1 MFVCLILCIMPYLD
15 LDEIIDYKVSCIKVP
30 SGCIIYHNQKGLYE
44 MSVNLPT
51 NWKPEKARTIDI
63 LVSNPNTKMEE
74 LANEIGVTKATLHNW
89 MKDPEFVEVFYQK
102 YMVTFGAK
110 LPNVLHSMIRE
121 AEAGNV
127 QAGRLVLEHSGK
139 LIKRVEVA
147 NNQSPFEK
155 FLNTQSSDMQE
166 IAVIDAE
173 VEEVEPEFTV
183 LPERPILPPKNLSK
197 RQEMK
202 QLKDKQAR
210 NKKRREARH
219 WRERAEAV
227 GVKKPAQ
234 GRQTK
239 AQRKMWQDKVEARE
253 KALNV
258 KTSVLV

>member
-1 MFVCLILCIMPYLD
+1 
-15 LDEIIDYKVSCIKVP
+15 
-30 SGCIIYHNQKGLYE
+30 

-51 NWKPEKARTIDI
+51 NWKPEKSRAIDLLVTNPSSKIQEISQEVGVSKNTIR
-63 LVSNPNTKMEE
+63 
-74 LANEIGVTKATLHNW
+74 NW
-89 MKDPEFVEVFYQK
+89 MKDPEFVEIFYQK

-110 LPNVLHSMIRE
+110 LPIVLQSMIRE

-155 FLNTQSSDMQE
+155 FLNTQASDMQE

-183 LPERPILPPKNLSK
+183 LPERPVLPPKNLSK

-227 GVKKPAQ
+227 GVEKPAQ

-239 AQRKMWQDKVEARE
+239 AQRKIWQDKVEARE